1 MGCMRVKQTEIAG
14 IFGVSARSVR
24 EWDKAGCPSHLVG
37 KTKEYETAEVI
48 KWYTDRAVAEL
59 DILVGDDEV
68 KQAKRAQEIAKA
80 QRMEA
85 AAELDLMRV
94 AQARGD
100 VVSRVVV
107 EAIFN
112 DLVAAFGQELD
123 RVPYRWP
130 AELGACKSDSER
142 RDVLRKAMDAVRTTL
157 SRLSVDAR
165 EEEELSED
173 GKVPREESE
182 NDELAEDDDAS
193 SA

>member
-1 MGCMRVKQTEIAG
+1 M
-14 IFGVSARSVR
+14 SARSVR

-37 KTKEYETAEVI
+37 KTKEYDTAEVI
-48 KWYTDRAVAEL
+48 RWYVDRAVAEL
-59 DILVGDDEV
+59 DIMAGDDEV

-100 VVSRVVV
+100 VVSRLVV

-112 DLVAAFGQELD
+112 DLVASFGQELD

-130 AELGACKSDSER
+130 AELGACKNDSER

-165 EEEELSED
+165 EEEELSGGVE
-173 GKVPREESE
+173 VPREEGEESQD
-182 NDELAEDDDAS
+182 DELLDEETADAS